1 MNKDDVDAY
10 KESIR
15 NATVE
20 EIFEKIESKDIMFKL
35 GREGFAESIKSNK
48 KVNGFDKVKLILYF
62 ILVDLLYLSS
72 KGTRLNTE
80 DLNWANFSDWNASKF
95 LRCISDFINNNH
107 LGTTSGFGSEF
118 CHLNNFIRNTMRYGA
133 NGDVKDVYKFFD
145 WYCYRM
151 SCIL

>member
-20 EIFEKIESKDIMFKL
+20 EIFEKIKSKDIIFEL

-48 KVNGFDKVKLILYF
+48 EVNGFDKVKLILYF

-95 LRCISDFINNNH
+95 LRCISDFIKQ
-107 LGTTSGFGSEF
+107 SSW
-118 CHLNNFIRNTMRYGA
+118 NNFW
-133 NGDVKDVYKFFD
+133 V
-145 WYCYRM
+145 W
-151 SCIL
+151 